1 MISTALLSVL
11 ARPSAEPLGSDL
23 HDLVAERLALPSDRD
38 SGSGLDGG
46 LLDDDDVQLALF
58 CMYEL
63 HYTGFDSVDDGWEWN
78 PALLTVRAMLENAV
92 EAELRRHICVPS
104 DLPADA
110 AGISEAL
117 FALVAA
123 DKSPSTARFI
133 SKRADI
139 DQLREFMKLRSI
151 YQLKEADP
159 HTWAIPR
166 LTGRP
171 KAALVEIQ
179 TDEYGSGNYERM
191 HAKLF
196 ADSLRALGLD
206 DSYGAYL
213 DLIPGYVLASLNM
226 MSMFGLHRRLRGAI
240 AGHLTAFEMTS
251 SIPCRQISS
260 GMARLGVADASGYFD
275 EHIEADAVHE
285 QIAGLDLAGGLGELE
300 PDLIGDIFFGAAA
313 CLAVDGRSGARMLA
327 AWESGESA
335 VRA

>member
-1 MISTALLSVL
+1 
-11 ARPSAEPLGSDL
+11 
-23 HDLVAERLALPSDRD
+23 
-38 SGSGLDGG
+38 
-46 LLDDDDVQLALF
+46 
-58 CMYEL
+58 
-63 HYTGFDSVDDGWEWN
+63 
-78 PALLTVRAMLENAV
+78 MLENAV